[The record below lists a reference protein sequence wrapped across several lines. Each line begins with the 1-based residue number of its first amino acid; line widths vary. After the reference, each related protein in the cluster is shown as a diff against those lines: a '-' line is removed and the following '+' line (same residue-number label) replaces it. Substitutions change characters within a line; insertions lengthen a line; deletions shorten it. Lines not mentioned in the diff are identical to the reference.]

1 MIKTIPV
8 QRLRPGMFLF
18 RFGGTGLHHA
28 FVRHSFVLEPAD
40 IRAIIDGGVTE
51 VMIDTDKGLDELPM
65 TAEEAAAT
73 AAGAGADAGD
83 ASAAPAADGGEDEDE
98 DGDAV
103 REAAERPLSA
113 VPPPPEA
120 PAVVSGRSSMDQELA
135 KAKRL
140 CNEAKEAVTAM
151 FSEARMGKAV
161 DPERAGPLVEEISSS
176 LMRHPDALISVARL
190 KRHDDYTYLHSVA
203 VCALM
208 VTLARRVGM
217 SEDDVYQAGVAG
229 MMHDLGKAM
238 MPLEVLNKPGKLTDD
253 EFEIMRGHPG
263 EGWKLLR
270 EGGKASEHVLDVALH
285 HHEKVD
291 GSGYPHRLAGDAISQ
306 MARMGAV
313 CDVYDA
319 ISSNRPY
326 KVAWGPA
333 ESIQRMGSWK
343 GHFDDYIFKAF
354 VRSLGIYPV
363 GALVRLQSDRL
374 AVVLEQGEASLL
386 KPKVRVFFSVKRNE
400 PIFVQVVDLAAPD
413 CADRIVGIESPS
425 KWNFRHLDQLWLSQ

>member
-1 MIKTIPV
+1 MEFADPQV
-8 QRLRPGMFLF
+8 QQ
-18 RFGGTGLHHA
+18 
-28 FVRHSFVLEPAD
+28 S
-40 IRAIIDGGVTE
+40 DGG
-51 VMIDTDKGLDELPM
+51 
-65 TAEEAAAT
+65 
-73 AAGAGADAGD
+73 
-83 ASAAPAADGGEDEDE
+83 EDE

-113 VPPPPEA
+113 VPPPPPEA

-238 MPLEVLNKPGKLTDD
+238 MPLEVLNKPGKLSDD
-253 EFEIMRGHPG
+253 EFGIMRGHPG

>member
-1 MIKTIPV
+1 MIKTLPV

-51 VMIDTDKGLDELPM
+51 VMIDTDKGLDELPL
-65 TAEEAAAT
+65 TPEEEAAAA
-73 AAGAGADAGD
+73 AAGAADGDAAGQAADDAAGD
-83 ASAAPAADGGEDEDE
+83 DDN

-113 VPPPPEA
+113 VPPPAAA
-120 PAVVSGRSSMDQELA
+120 PAVLSGRSSMDQELA

-151 FSEARMGKAV
+151 FAEARMGKAV

-176 LMRHPDALISVARL
+176 LARHPDALISVARL

-217 SEDDVYQAGVAG
+217 SEQDVYQAGVAG

-238 MPLEVLNKPGKLTDD
+238 MPLEVLNKPGKLTDE
-253 EFEIMRGHPG
+253 EFDIMRGHPA
-263 EGWKLLR
+263 EGWNLLR

-285 HHEKVD
+285 HHEKID

-306 MARMGAV
+306 MAKMGAV

-363 GALVRLQSDRL
+363 GALVRLQSERL
-374 AVVLEQGEASLL
+374 GVVLEQGESSLL